1 MTLKSPFSISP
12 MNQLVDRLRKR
23 LLETQ
28 EIDDYLIHS
37 LLCSDSLNHS
47 LLEIMKYFQEHIPF
61 QHIEVWKQDINS
73 SFYHQFVLLHHHP
86 DTIESRKNG
95 RLLDFSMLD
104 NMTSVPQTDPLFSS
118 LHHPF
123 QSSQNIIL
131 VKSDSLIN
139 SSYATIFYFE
149 NNQSTISPL
158 LHTVAFLITC
168 FIDIA
173 SLAIPNG
180 FFYDEIR
187 SVPIYL
193 HPLLALE
200 QFRDFTLRKH
210 SYSVMHLAET
220 LASELGLSTIETNQL
235 RIAAFLHDIG
245 KLLLPE
251 ELLRKQETFSEEE
264 YLEVQQH
271 VVYGTDLAILFGL
284 DSHVQQII
292 YEHHERFDGSGYPEG
307 KKGKKLLLA
316 SSILGVADVYTALQ
330 EHRPYQDKQES
341 HVALHELIQNPHKKY
356 DPLVIQALIKV
367 LS

>member
-12 MNQLVDRLRKR
+12 INQLVDRLRKR

-28 EIDDYLIHS
+28 DIDDYLIHS

-86 DTIESRKNG
+86 ETIESQKNG
-95 RLLDFSMLD
+95 LLLDFSML
-104 NMTSVPQTDPLFSS
+104 NHLTNVSQTDPLFSS
-118 LHHPF
+118 LHHPI
-123 QSSQNIIL
+123 QSSQNIII
-131 VKSDSLIN
+131 VKSDSLIK
-139 SSYATIFYFE
+139 SPYATIFYFE

-158 LHTVAFLITC
+158 LQPVALLITC

-193 HPLLALE
+193 HPFLALE
-200 QFRDFTLRKH
+200 QYRDFTLRKH
-210 SYSVMHLAET
+210 SYSVMRLTET
-220 LASELGLSTIETNQL
+220 LASELGLSPTETNQL
-235 RIAAFLHDIG
+235 RIAAFLHDLG
-245 KLLLPE
+245 KMLLPQD
-251 ELLRKQETFSEEE
+251 LLQKHEHLSEDE
-264 YLEVQQH
+264 YKEVQNH
-271 VVYGTDLAILFGL
+271 VVYSTDLAILFGL

-292 YEHHERFDGSGYPEG
+292 YEHHERYDGSGYPEG

-316 SSILGVADVYTALQ
+316 SSILGVADVYSALQ

-356 DPLVIQALIKV
+356 DPIVIQALIKV